1 VANQALSFGEGA
13 IGATLLV
20 MGISGASVREVLAG
34 KGGHI
39 KPIAAGASSSSAP
52 AAAGPPAH
60 SNAFTTPGKGGGS
73 DPLPGWIKG
82 RIDAGVDY
90 SGGAKIMAPESG
102 RILKVGPYGGASGGF
117 GPGGILLEGASGRI
131 WYFYE
136 GLVEHV
142 HAGQIVSTGQL
153 IATGIPGG
161 SIEVGFANGEG
172 DPLAQVAGESTGD
185 NITKWGRKAAEAL
198 GLLGAP
204 R

>member
-13 IGATLLV
+13 AGAVLLV
-20 MGISGASVREVLAG
+20 MGLSGASVREVLAG

-39 KPIAAGASSSSAP
+39 KPIAGQSSAP
-52 AAAGPPAH
+52 LAGGSGAGTAHTNSFVTPA
-60 SNAFTTPGKGGGS
+60 KGGGA

-90 SGGAKIMAPESG
+90 SGGAKIAAPESG
-102 RILKVGPYGGASGGF
+102 RILKVGPYGGQSGGF
-117 GPGGILLEGASGRI
+117 GPGGILLQADSGRI

-136 GLVEHV
+136 GLVEWV
-142 HAGQIVSTGQL
+142 KPGDTVRAGQQ

-161 SIEVGFANGEG
+161 SIEVGFADREG
-172 DPLAQVAGESTGD
+172 NPLAQQVGESTGD